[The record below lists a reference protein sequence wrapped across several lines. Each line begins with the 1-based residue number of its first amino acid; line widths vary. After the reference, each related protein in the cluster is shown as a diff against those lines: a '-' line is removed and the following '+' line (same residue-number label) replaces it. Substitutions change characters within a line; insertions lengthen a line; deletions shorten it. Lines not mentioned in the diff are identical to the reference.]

1 MQNST
6 KLFRQH
12 PRIFFLSLFSL
23 GTILGIYF
31 FLNHII
37 FTKALRK
44 SENQFNQNQYLQT
57 RIAAQGI
64 KEVLKGIERSVTI
77 LSSYSLVEFLE
88 GKRSASSLENL
99 FGIQLQEHNYLRAY
113 AFFPAPGTS
122 RLFQKS
128 GSSAGDRSLDLARE
142 WSITYWKDD
151 SSSSS
156 EKGPFFLPPYLQKEE
171 QYLGILH
178 AVRTGGVF
186 RGILLA
192 VLDLHRLS
200 LDYITPLRSGEYGA
214 GFLLSGKGDV
224 LYDHEVDIIGKNI
237 FDGLHRAFP
246 ELLKLDERLVTEP
259 SGKAEYTFFL
269 ARGKKETRKL
279 IAWHEVNVGNLHLV
293 VALSAPDMEIEVA
306 LRETRLFQFL
316 STTFLLLFVGGCV
329 FFFSRWNA
337 SQDIRENEERLK
349 LALQGNQDGLW
360 DYNPLTGHSFYS
372 LRWKEMLGYTEKEIP
387 HRFEEWFSRIH
398 PEDRE
403 RTLEDFQKHLKEET
417 PSYENEHRLLCK
429 NGTYKWIH
437 TRGMVL
443 ERTSQG
449 TPKRMLGTHT
459 DIDSRKRNESELHRF
474 SLAVEQSPSAILI
487 TDMEGTIL
495 YVNKSFERI
504 TGYSRQEVLGKNPR
518 ILKSGKQDP
527 QMYRELWQT
536 IREGREWRGEMV
548 NRCKNGSEI
557 WVRISISPVIDETGT
572 ITSYVGIQEDITD
585 LKNKEKDLEIL
596 ATTDELTGLHNR
608 RRFMNYA
615 KEEQKRCKRYGHS
628 MGLVMFDIDHFKNI
642 NDTYG
647 HDAGDLVL
655 QKLALLAREN
665 LRETDIVGRLGGEEF
680 GILLIETNM
689 PSAFMVI
696 ERLRKTLENST
707 FTINEKLLNI
717 TASFGIAFCSKEFP
731 AETVDSLLKEADQA
745 MYHAKENGRNKVA
758 FFRREA
764 KRAEI
769 INAMSEESQSGFRN
783 NVSPEV

>member
-6 KLFRQH
+6 RLFRQH
-12 PRIFFLSLFSL
+12 PRIFFLSLLSL

-44 SENQFNQNQYLQT
+44 SEKQFNQNQYLRT

-99 FGIQLQEHNYLRAY
+99 FEIQLQEHRYLRAY

-122 RLFQKS
+122 HLFQKS

-142 WSITYWKDD
+142 WSVTYWKDD
-151 SSSSS
+151 SLFS
-156 EKGPFFLPPYLQKEE
+156 ENASFFLPPYLQKEE

-178 AVRTGGVF
+178 AVRTDGVF

-200 LDYITPLRSGEYGA
+200 LDYITPLRSGEHGA

-224 LYDHEVDIIGKNI
+224 LYYHEVDIIGQNV
-237 FDGLHRAFP
+237 FDSLYTAFP
-246 ELLKLDERLVTEP
+246 ELLKLDKRLLTEP
-259 SGKAEYTFFL
+259 SGKVEHTFFL
-269 ARGKKETRKL
+269 ARGSKKGTRRL
-279 IAWHEVNVGNLHLV
+279 IAWHEVDVGNLHLV
-293 VALSAPDMEIEVA
+293 VALSAPDMEVEAA
-306 LRETRLFQFL
+306 LRETRFFQFF

-372 LRWKEMLGYTEKEIP
+372 LRWKEMLGYTEEEIP

-403 RTLEDFQKHLKEET
+403 KTLENFQKHLKGET
-417 PSYENEHRLLCK
+417 LSYENEHRLLCK

-449 TPKRMLGTHT
+449 IPKRMLGTHT
-459 DIDSRKRNESELHRF
+459 DIDSRKRNEVELHRF

-487 TDMEGTIL
+487 TDMEGSIL

-504 TGYSRQEVLGKNPR
+504 TGYSRQEVRGENPR
-518 ILKSGKQDP
+518 ILKSEKQDP

-536 IREGREWRGEMV
+536 IRKGLEWRGEMV
-548 NRCKNGSEI
+548 NRCKNDSEI

-585 LKNKEKDLEIL
+585 LKKKEKELEIL

-628 MGLVMFDIDHFKNI
+628 MGLAMFDIDHFKKI

-655 QKLALLAREN
+655 QKLALLTREN

-680 GILLIETNM
+680 GILLIETDVSN
-689 PSAFMVI
+689 AFIVI
-696 ERLRKTLENST
+696 ERLRQTIENT
-707 FTINEKLLNI
+707 PFIINEKPLNI
-717 TASFGIAFCSKEFP
+717 TVSFGIAFCSREFP
-731 AETVDSLLKEADQA
+731 AETVDTLQKEADQA

-769 INAMSEESQSGFRN
+769 FNGMTGKFQNGFTN
-783 NVSPEV
+783 NVSRDV